1 MEPKIMGKSRS
12 TSARFVER
20 RASARLK
27 LSFPVEI
34 AFRETED
41 WIVTEGVEIGAGGLR
56 ILYPSEI
63 APTTSM
69 KVRFILPTPSGNTS
83 FQFCATVLRCQRL
96 LTSTNTL
103 FEIAAKFDI
112 SSIEEAL
119 RLEQTLIY
127 QLTTTR

>member
-1 MEPKIMGKSRS
+1 MGKSRS
-12 TSARFVER
+12 TPTCFVER

-27 LSFPVEI
+27 LTFPVEI
-34 AFRETED
+34 ALRETED
-41 WIVTEGVEIGAGGLR
+41 WTVTNGVEIGAGGMR
-56 ILYPSEI
+56 FLYPHEI

-69 KVRFILPTPSGNTS
+69 KVRFTLPTPSGNAS
-83 FQFCATVLRCQRL
+83 FQFRATVLRCQQL
-96 LTSTNTL
+96 PTLTDTL